1 MFILYINMSISFL
14 SADTSGTGSGF
25 LTATST
31 SSGSNEE
38 DQLKIY
44 ELQFNLGQYDAL
56 NRQIINNIKNLLLLN
71 TQGKYDDLTE
81 LFSEEFYNSLS
92 TLLIRKG
99 TFQNIS
105 PDFEYNSNIF
115 KVYKETFHRVLEGL
129 RKSIQL
135 NTRLEDTKIELNH
148 AINRAEILD
157 DMSKLKKYLEEK
169 QNALYFADIKTQ
181 LTEMAVLKPQYQR
194 YIETYGFPEG
204 MIFES
209 EKMAKIIVQ
218 LIQEN
223 VITEA
228 DVFGDYNPNIGF
240 VE

>member
-1 MFILYINMSISFL
+1 MSISFL

-38 DQLKIY
+38 DQLKIS

-157 DMSKLKKYLEEK
+157 DMSKLKQYLEEK